1 MRCNNLARIISL
13 LSGKGGSGKT
23 TLALSFA
30 SMLSDCKIRT
40 LLVDCDLSTNGA
52 TYFFEDQMS
61 DDGYLTTF
69 IDIALQRQEL
79 PYKPHIVNDFFDFL
93 PAQKNLRQVDALA
106 TYGRHGNIELLS
118 SYFEKI
124 EQYYDVILLDCQ
136 AGYTNLLDFIIPFS
150 NYNLVIMEADAIS
163 SAAIRNL
170 YLKVASLMGESK
182 FYQIF
187 NKVTSDEYEIYR
199 KVTGGTFFTNI
210 GTITFDWS
218 IRKAFS
224 LAQIPDLK
232 NTHSEYGFQIYEIC
246 KAVFMGAKYQE
257 RLAIFNLN
265 YSIEKIDA
273 EMKDLKCELTNDK
286 KTYAHD
292 KLFRA
297 LSMTVSL
304 LGCCVA
310 FFMFIIS
317 SNDQLDVFWGN
328 LSNNTILVGVA
339 GSLGAALIVSLI
351 TSLMSIWQDK
361 KMFSSQWKI
370 RHEQETNLYNKR
382 EILVT
387 ELERVKEKT
396 GIVQPDK
403 F

>member
-1 MRCNNLARIISL
+1 MRCSNVARIISL

-69 IDIALQRQEL
+69 IDIALQQQEL
-79 PYKPHIVNDFFDFL
+79 PHKPHIVNDFFDFL
-93 PAQKNLRQVDALA
+93 PAQKNLRQVDALS
-106 TYGRHGNIELLS
+106 TYGRHGNIKSLF
-118 SYFEKI
+118 SYFESIK
-124 EQYYDVILLDCQ
+124 QNYDVILLDCQ

-150 NYNLVIMEADAIS
+150 NFNLVIMEADAIS

-170 YLKVASLMGESK
+170 YLKVSSLMEQSK

-232 NTHSEYGFQIYEIC
+232 NTNSEYGLQIYEIC
-246 KAVFMGAKYQE
+246 KVVFMGAKYQE

-265 YSIEKIDA
+265 YSIEKIDV
-273 EMKDLKCELTNDK
+273 EMNNLKCELRDEK
-286 KTYAHD
+286 KTYTHN
-292 KLFRA
+292 KISQR
-297 LSMTVSL
+297 LSMMLSL

-310 FFMFIIS
+310 FPIM
-317 SNDQLDVFWGN
+317 LL
-328 LSNNTILVGVA
+328 LSNNQLEVFFENLTIDISMLV
-339 GSLGAALIVSLI
+339 LIVSTTVPLLFSLI
-351 TSLMSIWQDK
+351 TSLISTWQDK
-361 KMFSSQWKI
+361 KMLSSQWKI
-370 RHEQETNLYNKR
+370 RYEQETNLHIKR
-382 EILVT
+382 ESLAN
-387 ELERVKEKT
+387 ELERIKKKT
-396 GIVQPDK
+396 SIV
-403 F
+403 

>member
-1 MRCNNLARIISL
+1 MARIISL

-69 IDIALQRQEL
+69 IDIALQQQEL
-79 PYKPHIVNDFFDFL
+79 PHKPHIVNDFFDFL
-93 PAQKNLRQVDALA
+93 PAQKNLRQVDALS
-106 TYGRHGNIELLS
+106 TYGRHGNIKSLF
-118 SYFEKI
+118 SYFESIK
-124 EQYYDVILLDCQ
+124 QNYDVILLDCQ

-150 NYNLVIMEADAIS
+150 NFNLVIMEADAIS

-170 YLKVASLMGESK
+170 YLKVSSLMEQSK

-232 NTHSEYGFQIYEIC
+232 NTNSEYGLQIYEIC
-246 KAVFMGAKYQE
+246 KVVFMGAKYQE

-273 EMKDLKCELTNDK
+273 EMNNLKCVLRDEK
-286 KTYAHD
+286 KTYTHN
-292 KLFRA
+292 KISQR
-297 LSMTVSL
+297 LSMMLSL

-310 FFMFIIS
+310 FPIM
-317 SNDQLDVFWGN
+317 LL
-328 LSNNTILVGVA
+328 LSNNQLEVFFENLTTDISMLV
-339 GSLGAALIVSLI
+339 LIVGITVPLLFSLI
-351 TSLMSIWQDK
+351 ISLISTWQDK
-361 KMFSSQWKI
+361 KMLSSQWKI
-370 RHEQETNLYNKR
+370 RHEQETNLHIKR
-382 EILVT
+382 ESLAN
-387 ELERVKEKT
+387 ELERIKKKT
-396 GIVQPDK
+396 SIV
-403 F
+403 

>member
-1 MRCNNLARIISL
+1 MRCSNVARIISL

-69 IDIALQRQEL
+69 IDIALQQQEL
-79 PYKPHIVNDFFDFL
+79 PHKPHIVNDFFDFL
-93 PAQKNLRQVDALA
+93 PAQKNLRQVDALS
-106 TYGRHGNIELLS
+106 TYGRHGNIKSLF
-118 SYFEKI
+118 SYFESIK
-124 EQYYDVILLDCQ
+124 QNYDVILLDCQ

-150 NYNLVIMEADAIS
+150 NFNLVIMEADAIS

-170 YLKVASLMGESK
+170 YLKVSSLMEQSK

-232 NTHSEYGFQIYEIC
+232 NTNSEYGLQIYEIC
-246 KAVFMGAKYQE
+246 KVVFMGAKYQE

-273 EMKDLKCELTNDK
+273 EMNNLKCELRDEK
-286 KTYAHD
+286 KTYTHN
-292 KLFRA
+292 KISQR
-297 LSMTVSL
+297 LSMMLSL

-310 FFMFIIS
+310 FPIM
-317 SNDQLDVFWGN
+317 LL
-328 LSNNTILVGVA
+328 LSNNQLEVFFENLTTDISMLV
-339 GSLGAALIVSLI
+339 LIVGITVPLLFSLI
-351 TSLMSIWQDK
+351 ISLISTWQDK
-361 KMFSSQWKI
+361 KMLSSQWKI
-370 RHEQETNLYNKR
+370 RHEQETNLHIKR
-382 EILVT
+382 ESLAN
-387 ELERVKEKT
+387 ELERIKKKT
-396 GIVQPDK
+396 SIV
-403 F
+403 

>member
-1 MRCNNLARIISL
+1 MARIISL

-69 IDIALQRQEL
+69 IDIALQQQEL
-79 PYKPHIVNDFFDFL
+79 PHKPHIVNDFFDFL
-93 PAQKNLRQVDALA
+93 PAQKNLRQVDALS
-106 TYGRHGNIELLS
+106 TYGRHGNIKSLF
-118 SYFEKI
+118 SYFESIK
-124 EQYYDVILLDCQ
+124 QNYDVILLDCQ

-150 NYNLVIMEADAIS
+150 NFNLVIMEADAIS

-170 YLKVASLMGESK
+170 YLKVSSLMEQSK

-232 NTHSEYGFQIYEIC
+232 NTNSEYGLQIYEIC
-246 KAVFMGAKYQE
+246 KVVFMGAKYQE

-265 YSIEKIDA
+265 YSIEKIDV
-273 EMKDLKCELTNDK
+273 EMNNLKCELRDEK
-286 KTYAHD
+286 KTYTHN
-292 KLFRA
+292 KISQR
-297 LSMTVSL
+297 LSMMLSL

-310 FFMFIIS
+310 FPIM
-317 SNDQLDVFWGN
+317 LL
-328 LSNNTILVGVA
+328 LSNNQLEVFFENLTIDISMLV
-339 GSLGAALIVSLI
+339 LIVSTTVPLLFSLI
-351 TSLMSIWQDK
+351 TSLISTWQDK
-361 KMFSSQWKI
+361 KMLSSQWKI
-370 RHEQETNLYNKR
+370 RYEQETNLHIKR
-382 EILVT
+382 ESLAN
-387 ELERVKEKT
+387 ELERIKKKT
-396 GIVQPDK
+396 SIV
-403 F
+403 

>member
-1 MRCNNLARIISL
+1 MRCSNVARIISL

-69 IDIALQRQEL
+69 IDIALQQQEL
-79 PYKPHIVNDFFDFL
+79 PHKPHIVNDFFDFL
-93 PAQKNLRQVDALA
+93 PAQKNLRQVDALS
-106 TYGRHGNIELLS
+106 TYGRHGNIKSLF
-118 SYFEKI
+118 SYFESIK
-124 EQYYDVILLDCQ
+124 QNYDVILLDCQ

-150 NYNLVIMEADAIS
+150 NFNLVIMEADAIS

-170 YLKVASLMGESK
+170 YLKVSSLMEQSK

-232 NTHSEYGFQIYEIC
+232 NTNSEYGLQIYEIC
-246 KAVFMGAKYQE
+246 KVVFMGAKYQE

-265 YSIEKIDA
+265 YSIEKIDV
-273 EMKDLKCELTNDK
+273 EMNNLKCELRDEK
-286 KTYAHD
+286 KTYTHN
-292 KLFRA
+292 KISQR
-297 LSMTVSL
+297 LSMMLSL

-310 FFMFIIS
+310 FPIM
-317 SNDQLDVFWGN
+317 LL
-328 LSNNTILVGVA
+328 LSNNQLEVFFENLTIDISMLV
-339 GSLGAALIVSLI
+339 LIVSITVPLLFSLI
-351 TSLMSIWQDK
+351 TSLISTWQDK
-361 KMFSSQWKI
+361 KMLSSQWKI
-370 RHEQETNLYNKR
+370 RYEQETNLHIKR
-382 EILVT
+382 ESLAN
-387 ELERVKEKT
+387 ELERIKKKT
-396 GIVQPDK
+396 SIV
-403 F
+403 

>member
-1 MRCNNLARIISL
+1 MSRIISL

-30 SMLSDCKIRT
+30 TMLSDCKIRT

-69 IDIALQRQEL
+69 IDITLQRQEL
-79 PYKPHIVNDFFDFL
+79 PYKPHIVNEFFDFL
-93 PAQKNLRQVDALA
+93 PAQKNLRQVDALS

-124 EQYYDVILLDCQ
+124 KRNYDVILLDCQ
-136 AGYTNLLDFIIPFS
+136 AGYTDLLDFIIPFS
-150 NYNLVIMEADAIS
+150 NFNLVIMEADAIS

-170 YLKVASLMGESK
+170 YLKVATLMGESK
-182 FYQIF
+182 FYQVF
-187 NKVTSDEYEIYR
+187 NKVTPDEYDIYR
-199 KVTGGTFFTNI
+199 KVTGGTFFTNV

-232 NTHSEYGFQIYEIC
+232 NAHSEYGFQIYEIC
-246 KAVFMGAKYQE
+246 KAVFIGARYQE

-273 EMKDLKCELTNDK
+273 EMKDLKYELTNEK
-286 KTYAHD
+286 KTYTHD
-292 KLFRA
+292 KFFRN
-297 LSMTVSL
+297 LSTIVSVI
-304 LGCCVA
+304 GCCFGL
-310 FFMFIIS
+310 FFTLLLA
-317 SNDQLDVFWGN
+317 NNQLEAIWGN
-328 LSNNTILVGVA
+328 LTSNATLIAMIAAISVPLIL
-339 GSLGAALIVSLI
+339 SLI
-351 TSLMSIWQDK
+351 ASLLSIWQDK
-361 KMFSSQWKI
+361 KMFGSQWKI
-370 RHEQETNLYNKR
+370 RHEREANLYIKR
-382 EILVT
+382 EALAT
-387 ELERVKEKT
+387 ELERVKERT
-396 GIVQPDK
+396 GIVQPNK
-403 F
+403 P

>member
-1 MRCNNLARIISL
+1 MRCNILARIISL

-30 SMLSDCKIRT
+30 SMLSECKIRT

-69 IDIALQRQEL
+69 IDIALQRQDL
-79 PYKPHIVNDFFDFL
+79 PFKPHIVNDFFDFL
-93 PAQKNLRQVDALA
+93 PAQKNLRQVDALS
-106 TYGRHGNIELLS
+106 TYGRNGNIELLS
-118 SYFEKI
+118 LYFEKL
-124 EQYYDVILLDCQ
+124 EQKYDVILLDCQ
-136 AGYTNLLDFIIPFS
+136 AGYTDLLDFIIPFS

-187 NKVTSDEYEIYR
+187 NKVTPDEYEIYR
-199 KVTGGTFFTNI
+199 KVTGGTFFTNV

-232 NTHSEYGFQIYEIC
+232 NTQSEYGLQIYEIC
-246 KAVFMGAKYQE
+246 KVVFMGAKYQE

-265 YSIEKIDA
+265 FSIEKIDT
-273 EMKDLKCELTNDK
+273 EMNDLKQKLTDEK
-286 KTYAHD
+286 KTYTHD
-292 KLFRA
+292 NLFRTFSTMISLMGCCLA
-297 LSMTVSL
+297 LSLTIL
-304 LGCCVA
+304 
-310 FFMFIIS
+310 
-317 SNDQLDVFWGN
+317 
-328 LSNNTILVGVA
+328 LSNNRYESAWEYLTSKT
-339 GSLGAALIVSLI
+339 SLIALIASVSVTLI
-351 TSLMSIWQDK
+351 LSLVSSIASTWKDK
-361 KMFSSQWKI
+361 KMLSRQWKM
-370 RHEQETNLYNKR
+370 RYEQETNLFSKR
-382 EILVT
+382 EALVA
-387 ELERVKEKT
+387 ELERIKEKT
-396 GIVQPDK
+396 GIAQLD
-403 F
+403 

>member
-1 MRCNNLARIISL
+1 MRCSNVARIISL

-69 IDIALQRQEL
+69 IDIALQQQEL
-79 PYKPHIVNDFFDFL
+79 PHKPHIVNDFFDFL
-93 PAQKNLRQVDALA
+93 PAQKNLRQVDALS
-106 TYGRHGNIELLS
+106 TYGRHGNIKSLF
-118 SYFEKI
+118 SYFESIK
-124 EQYYDVILLDCQ
+124 QNYDVILLDCQ

-150 NYNLVIMEADAIS
+150 NFNLVIMEADAIS

-170 YLKVASLMGESK
+170 YLKVSSLMEQSK

-232 NTHSEYGFQIYEIC
+232 NTNSEYGLQIYEIC
-246 KAVFMGAKYQE
+246 KVVFMGAKYQE

-265 YSIEKIDA
+265 YSIEKIDV
-273 EMKDLKCELTNDK
+273 EMNNLKCELRDEK
-286 KTYAHD
+286 KTYTHN
-292 KLFRA
+292 KISQR
-297 LSMTVSL
+297 LSMMLSL

-310 FFMFIIS
+310 FPIM
-317 SNDQLDVFWGN
+317 LL
-328 LSNNTILVGVA
+328 LSNN
-339 GSLGAALIVSLI
+339 
-351 TSLMSIWQDK
+351 Q
-361 KMFSSQWKI
+361 
-370 RHEQETNLYNKR
+370 
-382 EILVT
+382 
-387 ELERVKEKT
+387 LEV
-396 GIVQPDK
+396 
-403 F
+403 FF

>member
-1 MRCNNLARIISL
+1 MARIISL

-69 IDIALQRQEL
+69 IDIALQQQEL
-79 PYKPHIVNDFFDFL
+79 PHKPHIVNDFFDFL
-93 PAQKNLRQVDALA
+93 PAQKNLRQVDALS
-106 TYGRHGNIELLS
+106 TYGRHGNIKSLF
-118 SYFEKI
+118 SYFESIK
-124 EQYYDVILLDCQ
+124 QNYDVILLDCQ

-150 NYNLVIMEADAIS
+150 NFNLVIMEADAIS

-170 YLKVASLMGESK
+170 YLKVSSLMEQSR

-232 NTHSEYGFQIYEIC
+232 NTNSEYGLQIYEIC
-246 KAVFMGAKYQE
+246 KVVFMGAKYQE

-265 YSIEKIDA
+265 YSIEKIDV
-273 EMKDLKCELTNDK
+273 EMNNLKCELRDEK
-286 KTYAHD
+286 KTYTHN
-292 KLFRA
+292 KISQR
-297 LSMTVSL
+297 LSMMLSL

-310 FFMFIIS
+310 FPIM
-317 SNDQLDVFWGN
+317 LL
-328 LSNNTILVGVA
+328 LSNNQLEVFFENLTIDISMLV
-339 GSLGAALIVSLI
+339 LIVSTTVPLLFSLI
-351 TSLMSIWQDK
+351 TSLISTWQDK
-361 KMFSSQWKI
+361 KMLSSQWKI
-370 RHEQETNLYNKR
+370 RYEQETNLHIKR
-382 EILVT
+382 ESLAN
-387 ELERVKEKT
+387 ELERIKKKT
-396 GIVQPDK
+396 SIV
-403 F
+403 

>member
-1 MRCNNLARIISL
+1 MARIISL

-69 IDIALQRQEL
+69 IDIALQQQEL
-79 PYKPHIVNDFFDFL
+79 PHKPHIVNDFFFFF
-93 PAQKNLRQVDALA
+93 PAQKNLRQVDALS
-106 TYGRHGNIELLS
+106 TYGRHGNIKSLF
-118 SYFEKI
+118 SYFESIK
-124 EQYYDVILLDCQ
+124 QNYDVILLDCQ

-150 NYNLVIMEADAIS
+150 NFNLVIMEADAIS

-170 YLKVASLMGESK
+170 YLKVSSLMEQSK

-232 NTHSEYGFQIYEIC
+232 NTNSEYGLQIYEIC
-246 KAVFMGAKYQE
+246 KVVFMGAKYQE

-265 YSIEKIDA
+265 YSIEKIDV
-273 EMKDLKCELTNDK
+273 EMNNLKCELRDEK
-286 KTYAHD
+286 KTYTHN
-292 KLFRA
+292 KISQR
-297 LSMTVSL
+297 LSMMLSL

-310 FFMFIIS
+310 FPIM
-317 SNDQLDVFWGN
+317 LL
-328 LSNNTILVGVA
+328 LSNNQLEVFFENLTIDISMLV
-339 GSLGAALIVSLI
+339 LIVSTTVPLLFSLI
-351 TSLMSIWQDK
+351 TSLISTWQDK
-361 KMFSSQWKI
+361 KMLSSQWKI
-370 RHEQETNLYNKR
+370 RYEQETNLHIKR
-382 EILVT
+382 ESLAN
-387 ELERVKEKT
+387 ELERIKKKT
-396 GIVQPDK
+396 SIV
-403 F
+403 

>member
-1 MRCNNLARIISL
+1 MSRIISL

-69 IDIALQRQEL
+69 IDIALQRQEI
-79 PYKPHIVNDFFDFL
+79 PYQPHIVNEFFDFL
-93 PAQKNLRQVDALA
+93 PAQKNLRQVDVLS

-118 SYFEKI
+118 SYFNKI
-124 EQYYDVILLDCQ
+124 ERNYDVILLDCQ
-136 AGYTNLLDFIIPFS
+136 AGYTNLLDFIVPFS
-150 NYNLVIMEADAIS
+150 DYNLVIMEADAIS

-170 YLKVASLMGESK
+170 YLKVANLMGESK

-187 NKVTSDEYEIYR
+187 NKVTPDEYDIYR

-232 NTHSEYGFQIYEIC
+232 NTQSEYGFQIYEIC

-257 RLAIFNLN
+257 RLALFNLN

-273 EMKDLKCELTNDK
+273 EMKDLKYELTNEK
-286 KTYAHD
+286 KTYTHD
-292 KLFRA
+292 NFFRR
-297 LSMTVSL
+297 LSMVISLFGCCLTFFAILFSNNQLEAIWDYLTSNSLLISLIITVCVSL
-304 LGCCVA
+304 IA
-310 FFMFIIS
+310 
-317 SNDQLDVFWGN
+317 
-328 LSNNTILVGVA
+328 
-339 GSLGAALIVSLI
+339 SLI
-351 TSLMSIWQDK
+351 TSLVSIWQDK

-370 RHEQETNLYNKR
+370 HRERETNLYNKR
-382 EILVT
+382 EALAT

-396 GIVQPDK
+396 GTVQPDK

>member
-1 MRCNNLARIISL
+1 MRCSNVARIISL

-69 IDIALQRQEL
+69 IDIALQQQEL
-79 PYKPHIVNDFFDFL
+79 PHKPHIVNDFFDFL
-93 PAQKNLRQVDALA
+93 PAQKNLRQVDALS
-106 TYGRHGNIELLS
+106 TYGRHGNIKSLF
-118 SYFEKI
+118 SYFESIK
-124 EQYYDVILLDCQ
+124 QNYDVILLDCQ

-150 NYNLVIMEADAIS
+150 NFNLVIMEADAIS

-170 YLKVASLMGESK
+170 YLKVSSLMEQSR

-232 NTHSEYGFQIYEIC
+232 NTNSEYGLQIYEIC
-246 KAVFMGAKYQE
+246 KVVFMGAKYQE

-265 YSIEKIDA
+265 YSIEKIDV
-273 EMKDLKCELTNDK
+273 EMNNLKCELRDEK
-286 KTYAHD
+286 KTYTHN
-292 KLFRA
+292 KISQR
-297 LSMTVSL
+297 LSMMLSL

-310 FFMFIIS
+310 FPIM
-317 SNDQLDVFWGN
+317 LL
-328 LSNNTILVGVA
+328 LSNNQLEVFFENLTIDISMLV
-339 GSLGAALIVSLI
+339 LIVSTTVPLLFSLI
-351 TSLMSIWQDK
+351 TSLISTWQDK
-361 KMFSSQWKI
+361 KMLSSQWKI
-370 RHEQETNLYNKR
+370 RYEQETNLHIKR
-382 EILVT
+382 ESLAN
-387 ELERVKEKT
+387 ELERIKKKT
-396 GIVQPDK
+396 SIV
-403 F
+403 

>member
-1 MRCNNLARIISL
+1 VARIISL

-69 IDIALQRQEL
+69 IDIALQQQEL
-79 PYKPHIVNDFFDFL
+79 PHKPHIVNDFFDFL
-93 PAQKNLRQVDALA
+93 PAQKNLRQVDALS
-106 TYGRHGNIELLS
+106 TYGRHGNIKSLF
-118 SYFEKI
+118 SYFESIK
-124 EQYYDVILLDCQ
+124 QNYDVILLDCQ

-150 NYNLVIMEADAIS
+150 NFNLVIMEADAIS

-170 YLKVASLMGESK
+170 YLKVSSLMEQSK

-232 NTHSEYGFQIYEIC
+232 NTNSEYGLQIYEIC
-246 KAVFMGAKYQE
+246 KVVFMGAKYQE

-265 YSIEKIDA
+265 YSIEKIDV
-273 EMKDLKCELTNDK
+273 EMNNLKCELRDEK
-286 KTYAHD
+286 KTYTHN
-292 KLFRA
+292 KISQR
-297 LSMTVSL
+297 LSMMLSL

-310 FFMFIIS
+310 FPIM
-317 SNDQLDVFWGN
+317 LL
-328 LSNNTILVGVA
+328 LSNNQLEVFFENLTIDISMLV
-339 GSLGAALIVSLI
+339 LIVSITVPLLFSLI
-351 TSLMSIWQDK
+351 TSLISTWQDK
-361 KMFSSQWKI
+361 KMLSSQWKI
-370 RHEQETNLYNKR
+370 RYEQETNLHIKR
-382 EILVT
+382 ESLAN
-387 ELERVKEKT
+387 ELERIKKKT
-396 GIVQPDK
+396 SIV
-403 F
+403 

>member
-1 MRCNNLARIISL
+1 MARIISL

-69 IDIALQRQEL
+69 IDIALQQQEL
-79 PYKPHIVNDFFDFL
+79 PHKPHIVNDFFDFL
-93 PAQKNLRQVDALA
+93 PAQKNLRQVDALS
-106 TYGRHGNIELLS
+106 TYGRHGNIKSLF
-118 SYFEKI
+118 SYFESIK
-124 EQYYDVILLDCQ
+124 QNYDVILLDCQ

-150 NYNLVIMEADAIS
+150 NFNLVIMEADAIS

-170 YLKVASLMGESK
+170 YLKVSSLMEQSK

-232 NTHSEYGFQIYEIC
+232 NTNSEYGLQIYEIC
-246 KAVFMGAKYQE
+246 KVVFMGAKYQE

-265 YSIEKIDA
+265 YYIEKIDV
-273 EMKDLKCELTNDK
+273 EMNNLKCELRDEK
-286 KTYAHD
+286 KTYTHN
-292 KLFRA
+292 KISQR
-297 LSMTVSL
+297 LSMMLSL

-310 FFMFIIS
+310 FPIM
-317 SNDQLDVFWGN
+317 LL
-328 LSNNTILVGVA
+328 LSNNQLEVFFENLTIDISMLV
-339 GSLGAALIVSLI
+339 LIVSTTVPLLFSLI
-351 TSLMSIWQDK
+351 TSLISTWQDK
-361 KMFSSQWKI
+361 KMLSSQWKI
-370 RHEQETNLYNKR
+370 RYEQETNLHIKR
-382 EILVT
+382 ESLAN
-387 ELERVKEKT
+387 ELERIKKKT
-396 GIVQPDK
+396 SIV
-403 F
+403 

>member
-1 MRCNNLARIISL
+1 VARIISL

-69 IDIALQRQEL
+69 IDIALQQQEL
-79 PYKPHIVNDFFDFL
+79 PHKPHIVNDFFDFL
-93 PAQKNLRQVDALA
+93 PAQKNLRQVDALS
-106 TYGRHGNIELLS
+106 TYGRHGNIKSLF
-118 SYFEKI
+118 SYFESIK
-124 EQYYDVILLDCQ
+124 QNYDVILLDCQ

-150 NYNLVIMEADAIS
+150 NFNLVIMEADAIS

-170 YLKVASLMGESK
+170 YLKVSSLMEQSK

-232 NTHSEYGFQIYEIC
+232 NTNSEYGLQIYEIC
-246 KAVFMGAKYQE
+246 KVVFMGAKYQE

-265 YSIEKIDA
+265 YSIEKIDV
-273 EMKDLKCELTNDK
+273 EMNNLKCELRDEK
-286 KTYAHD
+286 KTYTHN
-292 KLFRA
+292 KISQR
-297 LSMTVSL
+297 LSMMLSL

-310 FFMFIIS
+310 FPIM
-317 SNDQLDVFWGN
+317 LL
-328 LSNNTILVGVA
+328 LSNNQLEVFFENLTIDISMLV
-339 GSLGAALIVSLI
+339 LIVSTTVPLLFSLI
-351 TSLMSIWQDK
+351 TSLISTWQDK
-361 KMFSSQWKI
+361 KMLSSQWKI
-370 RHEQETNLYNKR
+370 RYEQETNLHIKR
-382 EILVT
+382 ESLAN
-387 ELERVKEKT
+387 ELERIKKKT
-396 GIVQPDK
+396 SIV
-403 F
+403 

>member
-1 MRCNNLARIISL
+1 MARIISL

-69 IDIALQRQEL
+69 IDIALQQQEL
-79 PYKPHIVNDFFDFL
+79 PHKPHIVNDFFDFL
-93 PAQKNLRQVDALA
+93 PAQKNLRQVDALS
-106 TYGRHGNIELLS
+106 TYGRHGNIKSLF
-118 SYFEKI
+118 SYFESIK
-124 EQYYDVILLDCQ
+124 QNYDVILLDCQ

-150 NYNLVIMEADAIS
+150 NFNLVIMEADAIS

-170 YLKVASLMGESK
+170 YLKVSSLMEQSK

-232 NTHSEYGFQIYEIC
+232 NTNSEYGLQIYEIC
-246 KAVFMGAKYQE
+246 KVVFMGAKYQE

-273 EMKDLKCELTNDK
+273 EMNNLKCELRDEK
-286 KTYAHD
+286 KTYTHN
-292 KLFRA
+292 KISQR
-297 LSMTVSL
+297 LSMMLSL

-310 FFMFIIS
+310 FPIM
-317 SNDQLDVFWGN
+317 LL
-328 LSNNTILVGVA
+328 LSNNQLEVFFENLTTDISMLV
-339 GSLGAALIVSLI
+339 LIVGITVPLLFSLI
-351 TSLMSIWQDK
+351 ISLISTWQDK
-361 KMFSSQWKI
+361 KMLSSQWKI
-370 RHEQETNLYNKR
+370 RHEQETNLHIKR
-382 EILVT
+382 ESLAN
-387 ELERVKEKT
+387 ELERIKKKT
-396 GIVQPDK
+396 SIV
-403 F
+403 